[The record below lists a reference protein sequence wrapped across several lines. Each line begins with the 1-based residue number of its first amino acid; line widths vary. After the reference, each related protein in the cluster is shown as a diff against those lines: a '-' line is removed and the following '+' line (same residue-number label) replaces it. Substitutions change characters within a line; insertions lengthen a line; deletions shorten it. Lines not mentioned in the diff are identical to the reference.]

1 MKSKKPARQALPDL
15 LKGVAVVLMIQVH
28 LTELF
33 AVSEFSENLAGRISL
48 FLGGVPAAPL
58 FMAVMGWFVGASQ
71 AGFGRQTLRGL
82 KLIGWGFLLNIGM
95 NLHLFLRIFNGTSA
109 VDPLPYLFGVDILF
123 LAGLS
128 VIIVAALR
136 LLLKNRIA
144 AWLAVAV
151 IAAAAG
157 KYLPSFEGGQPWLVY
172 LFSYFYGLS
181 WWSYF
186 PVLPWLAY
194 PVFGFVFFLI
204 YEEFN
209 LSLVSMKLKLKLAAV
224 LLVIILITFKYGF
237 SVVTDLEA
245 FYHHGI
251 IFALWTIIF
260 LLLLTLI
267 FSLIASRAEDLLPL
281 KYLKWVGKH
290 VTSFYVIQWLIIG
303 NTATLVYKSVQLPAL
318 ILSFISITAATSLL
332 VWLWSK
338 RSAFRYLG

>member
-15 LKGVAVVLMIQVH
+15 LKGVAVLLMIQVH

-33 AVSEFSENLAGRISL
+33 AVSEFSESLAGRISL
-48 FLGGVPAAPL
+48 FMGGIPAAPL
-58 FMAVMGWFVGASQ
+58 FMAVMGWFIAARQ
-71 AGFGRQTLRGL
+71 AGFGRQVLRGL

-95 NLHLFLRIFNGTSA
+95 NLHLFLKIFKGTSA

-128 VIIVAALR
+128 VIIIAIFR
-136 LLLKNRIA
+136 IILKNRIA

-151 IAAAAG
+151 LAAAAG
-157 KYLPSFEGGQPWLVY
+157 KYLPSFDGGQPWLVY
-172 LFSYFYGLS
+172 LLSCFYGLS

-186 PVLPWLAY
+186 PVLPWLSY

-209 LSLVSMKLKLKLAAV
+209 LSLVSLKQKLVLATV
-224 LLVIILITFKYGF
+224 LLAMILITFQYGF
-237 SVVTDLEA
+237 SVSTDLEA

-251 IFALWTIIF
+251 IFALWAVIF
-260 LLLLTLI
+260 LVLLSLL
-267 FSLIASRAEDLLPL
+267 FSLIVSRAGDLLPL
-281 KYLKWVGKH
+281 KYLRWIGKH

-303 NTATLVYKSVQLPAL
+303 NTATLVYKSVQWPAL
-318 ILSFISITAATSLL
+318 ILYFISITAATSLL
-332 VWLWSK
+332 VRIWSK
-338 RSAFRYLG
+338 RSSFRYLG

>member
-1 MKSKKPARQALPDL
+1 MKSKKPARLALPDL
-15 LKGVAVVLMIQVH
+15 LKGVAVLLMIQVH

-33 AVSEFSENLAGRISL
+33 AVSEFSESLAGKISL
-48 FLGGVPAAPL
+48 FMGGIPAAPL
-58 FMAVMGWFVGASQ
+58 FMAVMGWFIAARQ
-71 AGFGRQTLRGL
+71 AGFGRQVLRGL

-95 NLHLFLRIFNGTSA
+95 NLHLFLKIFNGNSA

-128 VIIVAALR
+128 VIIIASLR
-136 LLLKNRIA
+136 TLLKNRIA

-157 KYLPSFEGGQPWLVY
+157 KYLPSFDGGQPWLVY
-172 LFSYFYGLS
+172 LLSCFYGLS

-186 PVLPWLAY
+186 PVLPWLSY

-209 LSLVSMKLKLKLAAV
+209 LSLVSLKQKLVLATV
-224 LLVIILITFKYGF
+224 LLAMILITFQYGF
-237 SVVTDLEA
+237 SVSTDLEA

-251 IFALWTIIF
+251 IFALWAVGF

-267 FSLIASRAEDLLPL
+267 FSMIVSRAGDMLPL
-281 KYLKWVGKH
+281 KYLKWIGRH
-290 VTSFYVIQWLIIG
+290 VTSFYVIQWLLIG
-303 NTATLVYKSVQLPAL
+303 NTATSLYKSVQVPAL
-318 ILSFISITAATSLL
+318 IISFILITAATSLL
-332 VWLWSK
+332 VRLWSI

>member
-1 MKSKKPARQALPDL
+1 MALPDL
-15 LKGVAVVLMIQVH
+15 LKGVAVLLMIQVH

-109 VDPLPYLFGVDILF
+109 IDPLPYLFGVDILF

-128 VIIVAALR
+128 VIIIAVLR
-136 LLLKNRIA
+136 IFLKNRIA
-144 AWLAVAV
+144 AWLVVAV

-157 KYLPSFEGGQPWLVY
+157 KYLPSIDGAQPCVTYVL
-172 LFSYFYGLS
+172 SYFYGLA

-194 PVFGFVFFLI
+194 PVFGFVFYLI

-209 LSLVSMKLKLKLAAV
+209 LSLLSLKQKLIAATV
-224 LLVIILITFKYGF
+224 LLAMILITFQYGF
-237 SVVTDLEA
+237 SVSTHLET

-251 IFALWTIIF
+251 IFALWAVSF
-260 LLLLTLI
+260 LLLLILI
-267 FSLIASRAEDLLPL
+267 FSMIVSRAGDLPPL
-281 KYLKWVGKH
+281 KYLRWIGRH
-290 VTSFYVIQWLIIG
+290 VTSFYVIQWLLIG
-303 NTATLVYKSVQLPAL
+303 NTATLLYKSVQVPAL
-318 ILSFISITAATSLL
+318 IMSFILITAATSLL